1 MALLK
6 FEVENLQGMIQH
18 RMKAEEEQKRQIG
31 VLVGENRQ
39 MYNRIDEQKLRI
51 GALLQEQSNFS
62 QATLNLKTRL
72 EHMEG
77 KFQEKAREF
86 DELNTNHR
94 IMKDKL
100 SSVEDD
106 LQLSSER
113 NKLLQSDIDNFIV
126 NVRAMKKAK
135 GDIEDDLNELRKQ
148 NKTML
153 EIIQGN

>member
-1 MALLK
+1 
-6 FEVENLQGMIQH
+6 
-18 RMKAEEEQKRQIG
+18 
-31 VLVGENRQ
+31 
-39 MYNRIDEQKLRI
+39 
-51 GALLQEQSNFS
+51 
-62 QATLNLKTRL
+62 
-72 EHMEG
+72 MEG

-86 DELNTNHR
+86 DELNTTHR

>member
-72 EHMEG
+72 
-77 KFQEKAREF
+77 
-86 DELNTNHR
+86 
-94 IMKDKL
+94 
-100 SSVEDD
+100 
-106 LQLSSER
+106 
-113 NKLLQSDIDNFIV
+113 
-126 NVRAMKKAK
+126 
-135 GDIEDDLNELRKQ
+135 
-148 NKTML
+148 
-153 EIIQGN
+153 